1 MRNDT
6 STPRRHGRLVWSL
19 LWLILAVAL
28 AWSGRAGAET
38 EAEIEA
44 RMAETEAELD
54 ARSEEIEAL
63 AEEIEART
71 GEGQARDREVEQRLE
86 EAQRQMEEAAREVA
100 ELSARISGDAV
111 ELALRSL
118 DARRVMLGINIGT
131 TPESGNQGVQVMG
144 VTPDGPADRA
154 GLRSG
159 DLITVIDG
167 VDLTGGEPGDGLRRL
182 ERRMKNVAAGDELA
196 LTVKRG
202 DALIDFVVA
211 PEEMNPLIATFGLEG
226 GDWAREFEKL
236 KELEVL
242 EDFELH
248 AGGPH
253 GFAFRFG
260 PGTPWGDMELVV
272 LTPDLGDYFGAE
284 EGLLVVRAPSEP
296 GLGLRDGDVILAID
310 GRKPADPG
318 HAMRILR
325 SYEPGETLS
334 FDIMR
339 QRGRQALEVV
349 VPDVGAGAART
360 APAEGAGAGPGAL
373 ADGLES

>member
-1 MRNDT
+1 MRYDRCA
-6 STPRRHGRLVWSL
+6 PRRYDRWVWSL
-19 LWLILAVAL
+19 VWLILAVAL

-54 ARSEEIEAL
+54 ARSEELEAL

-71 GEGQARDREVEQRLE
+71 GEGQARDHEVELRLE

-111 ELALRSL
+111 ELAMRSL
-118 DARRVMLGINIGT
+118 DIRRAMLGINIGT
-131 TPESGNQGVQVMG
+131 TPESGNQGVLVMG

-159 DLITVIDG
+159 DLITMIDG
-167 VDLTGGEPGDGLRRL
+167 VDLTGGEPGDGLHRL

-202 DALIDFVVA
+202 DAVIDFVVA
-211 PEEMNPLIATFGLEG
+211 PEETNPLIMAFGLDG
-226 GDWAREFEKL
+226 SDWGREFEKL
-236 KELEVL
+236 KELEAL

-248 AGGPH
+248 ADGPH

-260 PGTPWGDMELVV
+260 PGSRWGDMELVV
-272 LTPDLGDYFGAE
+272 LTPELGDYFGAD

-310 GRKPADPG
+310 GRKPTDPG

-325 SYEPGETLS
+325 SYEPGETLR

-339 QRGRQALEVV
+339 QRGRQAVEVV
-349 VPDVGAGAART
+349 VPDAEVDAART
-360 APAEGAGAGPGAL
+360 APPEGPGAGTG
-373 ADGLES
+373 AAASGLDS